1 MTLPEQPSAFF
12 GNLKAEQEPWLLD
25 AFVTSINQAEYQG
38 EQPFVL
44 YGMPGS
50 GKTALR
56 LFLQQQ
62 APANVLTVPWN
73 PEPISSGLTGTPLMQ
88 AAMRQAIQ
96 ALLDWLISKGQM
108 AARLPQPPAWAGA
121 ALSWYLRRY
130 LPAEA
135 GFYIESREADLTPQE
150 LDWYRAIL
158 GKPEVATLKDDAG
171 LNDQLRM
178 LMRVL
183 NLAQYQSVWWM
194 VDGLE
199 TWPLQSETY
208 LKAMMEALLST
219 LSVFDAPRYIFKL
232 FASDAHREI
241 FHPTVAVNRHRIL
254 EFDLRW
260 NPELLTDLLEK
271 RLALAFHQPGFRLAD
286 FSPSP
291 EFPAWLQ
298 CNADENPRDWL
309 ALVSPL
315 VETFQ
320 SKKRTLSPDDWEQT
334 VQRSQ
339 ELPSLRLLVERKE
352 IKIGDITISLASE
365 DGFKLLL
372 YLYRRP
378 GEICSLEEIYFC
390 ALQGLERIPRKQD
403 KEWVH
408 KTVWRPALDTT
419 IYRLR
424 QKIEPQSSKPVYL
437 VTHPRK
443 GLELRNTTL

>member
-12 GNLKAEQEPWLLD
+12 GNLKAEQEPWLLE
-25 AFVTSINQAEYQG
+25 AFVPSINQSEYQG
-38 EQPFVL
+38 EHPFVL
-44 YGMPGS
+44 YGRPGS

-62 APANVLTVPWN
+62 APANVLTVPWI
-73 PEPISSGLTGTPLMQ
+73 PEPISLALAGTPLMQ

-96 ALLDWLISKGQM
+96 ALLEWLITKGQM
-108 AARLPQPPAWAGA
+108 AARLPHPPVWAGA
-121 ALSWYLRRY
+121 ALAWYLRRY

-158 GKPEVATLKDDAG
+158 GQPEIATLKDDAS
-171 LNDQLRM
+171 LSDQLRM

-199 TWPLQSETY
+199 KWSLQSETY
-208 LKAMMEALLST
+208 LSAMMEALLST
-219 LSVFDAPRYIFKL
+219 LSVFDFPRYAFKL

-241 FHPTVAVNRHRIL
+241 IHPTVAVNRHRIL

-271 RLALAFHQPGFRLAD
+271 RLALAFHQSGFQLAD

-298 CNADENPRDWL
+298 RSAGENPRDWL

-320 SKKRTLSPDDWEQT
+320 SQKQPLSPDNWGHTGQP
-334 VQRSQ
+334 RQ
-339 ELPSLRLLVERKE
+339 ELSLLRLIVERKE
-352 IKIGDITISLASE
+352 IKIGDATISLASE

-372 YLYRRP
+372 YLYQRP
-378 GEICSLEEIYFC
+378 GKICSLEEIYFC

-443 GLELRNTTL
+443 GLELRNTMS